1 MPLTNKQYDT
11 IMREYD
17 RRQYQDYR
25 LQCTRIDQIYEQ
37 IPRIREIDSEISACS
52 LRQAER
58 MIDQEPGAMKSLKDE
73 LALLKAEK
81 EGLLLSSGYP
91 ADYLKMHYTCPEC
104 KDTGYIG
111 R

>member
-37 IPRIREIDSEISACS
+37 IPRIREIDSDLCLQS
-52 LRQAER
+52 
-58 MIDQEPGAMKSLKDE
+58 
-73 LALLKAEK
+73 
-81 EGLLLSSGYP
+81 SSGG
-91 ADYLKMHYTCPEC
+91 ADDRPGTRGHEVLKGRA
-104 KDTGYIG
+104 DTAQS
-111 R
+111 

>member
-1 MPLTNKQYDT
+1 
-11 IMREYD
+11 
-17 RRQYQDYR
+17 
-25 LQCTRIDQIYEQ
+25 
-37 IPRIREIDSEISACS
+37 
-52 LRQAER
+52 

-73 LALLKAEK
+73 LTLLKAEK

-111 R
+111 RKNAIAFTAGDPSALFFFPSGSDPGRRELFPSFL